1 MDKIAVNAFIHGGA
15 LSDPIELNSHL
26 PRQLQSTML
35 PASPHSA
42 SLHMKIYP
50 ACNGSVIIVDYTST
64 SQIGLA
70 GKIRNNVVA
79 GIGTDFFVVF
89 WLRRCMCKSLA

>member
-1 MDKIAVNAFIHGGA
+1 MSEFAGDLPNRRRSKMDKIAVNAFIHGGA

-50 ACNGSVIIVDYTST
+50 ACNGSVIIVDYTSK
-64 SQIGLA
+64 
-70 GKIRNNVVA
+70 KI
-79 GIGTDFFVVF
+79 
-89 WLRRCMCKSLA
+89 

>member
-1 MDKIAVNAFIHGGA
+1 MSEFAGDLPDRRQSKMDKIAVNAFIHGGA

-50 ACNGSVIIVDYTST
+50 ARNGSVIIVDYTST
-64 SQIGLA
+64 SFR
-70 GKIRNNVVA
+70 K
-79 GIGTDFFVVF
+79 
-89 WLRRCMCKSLA
+89 

>member
-1 MDKIAVNAFIHGGA
+1 MCSIWNGKKQGKNMIIWWKA
-15 LSDPIELNSHL
+15 
-26 PRQLQSTML
+26 STL
-35 PASPHSA
+35 
-42 SLHMKIYP
+42 
-50 ACNGSVIIVDYTST
+50 
-64 SQIGLA
+64 QIGLA